1 LVAAALAGAQKKAAD
16 EGHVIVWVDQSGFY
30 LLPHHVRTWAR
41 QGQTPVLRVP
51 LTRDH
56 RAAIA
61 AITADQRLVMQTQ
74 TTAYHS
80 TDVVRFLRLL
90 LRKIAGKLL
99 IIWDGAPIHGGQPIK
114 DFLARGAAKRLHLE
128 RLPGYAPD
136 LNPVEGIW
144 NYLKCRE
151 LGNVCCKDFAELD
164 TALRRAKERLRHKR
178 QVIRG
183 CIAECG
189 YHL

>member
-1 LVAAALAGAQKKAAD
+1 VGAALAGAQKKAAV
-16 EGHVIVWVDQSGFY
+16 EERVIVWVDQSGFY

-56 RAAIA
+56 RSAIA
-61 AITADQRLVMQTQ
+61 ALTADQRLVMQTQ
-74 TTAYHS
+74 PEAYHS
-80 TDVVRFLRLL
+80 PDVVRFLRLL

-136 LNPVEGIW
+136 LNPVEGLW
-144 NYLKCRE
+144 NYLKGRE
-151 LGNVCCKDFAELD
+151 LGNVCCTDFAELD
-164 TALRRAKERLRHKR
+164 TALRRAKERLRHKHH
-178 QVIRG
+178 VLRG
-183 CIAECG
+183 CITACG
-189 YHL
+189 YHI

>member
-1 LVAAALAGAQKKAAD
+1 VGAALAGAQKKAA
-16 EGHVIVWVDQSGFY
+16 EEAWVIVWVDQSGFY
-30 LLPHHVRTWAR
+30 LLPHHVRTWA
-41 QGQTPVLRVP
+41 QHGQTPVLRVP

-74 TTAYHS
+74 TEVYHS

-90 LRKIAGKLL
+90 LRKISGKLL
-99 IIWDGAPIHGGQPIK
+99 IIWDGAPIHRGQPIK
-114 DFLARGAAKRLHLE
+114 EFLARGAAKRIHLE
-128 RLPGYAPD
+128 QLPGYAPD
-136 LNPVEGIW
+136 LSPVEGLW

-151 LGNVCCKDFAELD
+151 LGNVCCRTFAELD

-178 QVIRG
+178 SIVQACVRQ
-183 CIAECG
+183 AG
-189 YHL
+189 YHG